1 LDGEA
6 DLDRNNFITGS
17 ELGDYLQSNVVN
29 YTMSRQH
36 PQYGK
41 IRNPNLDKGDFVFP
55 VSSEETAVSAS
66 TAISA
71 TTATPP
77 RTSVTHPRATVT
89 TPRPTDIKSQ
99 RDISM
104 MNREINVFTT
114 MAFVEG
120 GTYLMGAE
128 RGKRYERPLHYVK
141 LDDFYISSH
150 EITQKQWY
158 EIMGTNPSAFK
169 GCEDCPVNRVSWI
182 DIQTFITRL
191 NEKTGLNYRLPT
203 EAEWEYAARGGN
215 KSLDQKYSGSNDPKL
230 VAWMKSNSRA
240 RTHPVGR
247 KQPNELGIYDMSGNV
262 LEWCSDWFGGTY
274 YRIKGTHNNPTGPRK
289 GVERVVRGGSYKYDA
304 SLIRTAARLD
314 LREKSRYPDVG
325 FRLVLTEK

>member
-1 LDGEA
+1 LNGEA

-158 EIMGTNPSAFK
+158 EIMGTNPSAFM
-169 GCEDCPVNRVSWI
+169 GCEDCPVDRVSWI
-182 DIQTFITRL
+182 DIQTFINRL

-215 KSLDQKYSGSNDPKL
+215 KSLDQKYAGSNDPKL
-230 VAWMKSNSRA
+230 VAWMKSNSR
-240 RTHPVGR
+240 
-247 KQPNELGIYDMSGNV
+247 
-262 LEWCSDWFGGTY
+262 
-274 YRIKGTHNNPTGPRK
+274 GP
-289 GVERVVRGGSYKYDA
+289 GH
-304 SLIRTAARLD
+304 IR
-314 LREKSRYPDVG
+314 
-325 FRLVLTEK
+325 